1 MTGCLMN
8 YCKKQI
14 KTIKVPKS
22 FKTLVPFKNV
32 IKINLRLLSTLR
44 RQQASLM
51 QTIVPQIKH
60 TEGSFGTL
68 LHIVHFLLW

>member
-1 MTGCLMN
+1 M
-8 YCKKQI
+8 
-14 KTIKVPKS
+14 
-22 FKTLVPFKNV
+22 
-32 IKINLRLLSTLR
+32 NLRLLSTLR